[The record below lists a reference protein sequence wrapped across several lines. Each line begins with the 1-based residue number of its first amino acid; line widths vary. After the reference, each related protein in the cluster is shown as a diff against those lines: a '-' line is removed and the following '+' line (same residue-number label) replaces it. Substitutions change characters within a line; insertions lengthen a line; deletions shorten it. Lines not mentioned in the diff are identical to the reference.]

1 MVAPTGIETVS
12 RRPSQSEPVLSGDRW
27 IQVDL
32 LGQMTPTEGNG
43 VSNV

>member
-1 MVAPTGIETVS
+1 MTDGSANGNRNRVVP
-12 RRPSQSEPVLSGDRW
+12 PEPVLSGDRW